1 MDYIIFNKYLE
12 WKKQKNQAEWKVL
25 FRIPRK
31 AYMYLIAMIF
41 CGLLPIIIFCLN
53 LNNQIVTLISYILS
67 AIGIVLAVLFSRYV
81 DNFEI
86 FMSTEKFQNL
96 DNKYNCHQN
105 WLKSV
110 GIKNKNQIK
119 QLRNEIKQRV
129 EQTERKQNKTVSDIN
144 RWFQI
149 LIIPIMLAIVVHVLD
164 QSSDTFDSQLYF
176 FLNIVVFIIILYLI
190 VYMIYKSFYFIF
202 NRKQNELKYFVSDL
216 QGLLDRK
223 FEIEDKDLL

>member
-12 WKKQKNQAEWKVL
+12 WERQKNQAEWKVL

-41 CGLLPIIIFCLN
+41 FGLIPIIIFCLN
-53 LNNQIVTLISYILS
+53 LNNQTVTLFSYIMS

-86 FMSTEKFQNL
+86 FMSTEKLQNL
-96 DNKYNCHQN
+96 DSKYNCLQN

-129 EQTERKQNKTVSDIN
+129 EQTERKQNKSISDIN

-164 QSSDTFDSQLYF
+164 QSSDTFDSQIYF
-176 FLNIVVFIIILYLI
+176 LFFIVALIILFYLI
-190 VYMIYKSFYFIF
+190 VYGAFKLFSFIS